1 MTTAAYPLLATCAL
15 AAATVFGPAPGA
27 SAAVSNVSVSGGF
40 GLGFLQYGTG
50 CTYTVTVRGDGVDAL
65 EDRVDGQP
73 GGGTFGPI
81 EQAGPGT
88 FTADWAPTVSGRH
101 VVSADGAATEVNVQK
116 GHDFGL
122 VCFTLPEY
130 LHLPG

>member
-1 MTTAAYPLLATCAL
+1 MTTAAHMLLTACAL
-15 AAATVFGPAPGA
+15 AAATAFGPAPGA

-40 GLGFLQYGTG
+40 GLGFVQYGTG
-50 CTYTVTVRGDGVDAL
+50 CTYTVTISGDGVGTL

-73 GGGTFGPI
+73 GGTFGQI

-101 VVSADGAATEVNVQK
+101 SVSADGVGTEVYVQK
-116 GHDFGL
+116 GHDFGI

-130 LHLPG
+130 LSLPG